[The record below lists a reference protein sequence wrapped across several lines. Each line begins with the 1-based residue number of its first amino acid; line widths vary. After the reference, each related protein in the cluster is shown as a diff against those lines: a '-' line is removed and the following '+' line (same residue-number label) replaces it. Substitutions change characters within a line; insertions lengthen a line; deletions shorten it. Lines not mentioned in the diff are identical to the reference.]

1 MSQIDLDG
9 SSLPMLTAATGT
21 EESHRLAV
29 GPMAQ
34 PARENS
40 EEGDNRSW
48 IGRALQSAVY
58 AVLIVPF
65 AIVVCAIAAFAILPL
80 HTDSRCDDG
89 YE

>member
-21 EESHRLAV
+21 EEAHRSGVA
-29 GPMAQ
+29 PMAQ
-34 PARENS
+34 PADS
-40 EEGDNRSW
+40 EGGNQRSW
-48 IGRALQSAVY
+48 IRRALEAAVY
-58 AVLIVPF
+58 AVLTVPF
-65 AIVVCAIAAFAILPL
+65 AIVVCATVAFAILPL